1 MSASS
6 PPARSPL
13 KAAPFVWGAL
23 GSAVAFAG
31 VYLFFV
37 RSYMGQLVDERAFAG
52 ADASQAGFA
61 AGTQRFLDVLPYLS
75 VGVACV
81 LGIAVV
87 LVRHNWLVFVAAL
100 GAAAAANIS
109 TQVLKYV
116 ILGRPQRGVAAGLAN
131 SLPSGHA
138 TVAASAALV
147 VFLLVAARYRPMV
160 AVIGSL
166 YTLVAGAAT
175 LVNQWHRPSDVVA
188 ALLVVA
194 FWGCATGFVLARS
207 RVRTAPAPVA
217 GRLLT
222 LVWIAIGCG
231 VLAVIALVVT
241 YVSALAGASHLLIAY
256 VGGLAAIIAVTF
268 ALAAAGNRLF
278 RWLA

>member
-1 MSASS
+1 MSAK
-6 PPARSPL
+6 SPL
-13 KAAPFVWGAL
+13 RTAPFVWGAL
-23 GSAVAFAG
+23 GSAAAFAG

-52 ADASQAGFA
+52 ADAWQADFV

-75 VGVACV
+75 VGAACV
-81 LGIAVV
+81 LGIAIV

-100 GAAAAANIS
+100 SAAAAANIS
-109 TQVLKYV
+109 TQLLKYL
-116 ILGRPQRGVAAGLAN
+116 ILGRPQRGVADGLAN

-147 VFLLVAARYRPMV
+147 VFLLAAPRYRPTA
-160 AVIGSL
+160 AVIGSI

-194 FWGCATGFVLARS
+194 FWGCGAGFAMS
-207 RVRTAPAPVA
+207 MSPTRTAEVPTAARLVA
-217 GRLLT
+217 LAW
-222 LVWIAIGCG
+222 VSVGC
-231 VLAVIALVVT
+231 AVVAAIALAIT
-241 YVSALAGASHLLIAY
+241 YTSALAGVSHLLIAY
-256 VGGLAAIIAVTF
+256 LGGLSAIVAVAF
-268 ALAAAGNRLF
+268 ALAAAGNRIF